1 MRTIIIAEAGI
12 NHNGKITIAKK
23 MIDAA
28 VEAGADFVKF
38 QTFKTR
44 ALVTK
49 SASKADYQK
58 RNTGNLTDS
67 QFDMLKQL
75 ELDQDDH
82 YVLRDYCISKGI
94 QFLSSGFDEESI
106 DLLDKIGIQY
116 FKIPSGEIT
125 NKPYLQYI
133 ASKGK
138 QVLLSTGMS
147 NMSEIKAA
155 MDVLT
160 GNGLEKEKITVLHC
174 NTEYPTPMKDV
185 NLKAMLT
192 IHHEL
197 GVKVGYSD
205 HTLGIEIPIAAV
217 ALGAEVIE
225 KHFTIDRNLPGPD
238 HKASL
243 EPHELKAMVQAIR
256 NIEMALSGNGIKEP
270 SESELPNIAIARKS
284 IHLKQGVAE
293 GTVLTA
299 DHLIM
304 KRPGSGISPMDIDK
318 IIGRTLAVTLDGDT
332 LLSWDHLVK

>member
-147 NMSEIKAA
+147 NMS
-155 MDVLT
+155 D
-160 GNGLEKEKITVLHC
+160 
-174 NTEYPTPMKDV
+174 
-185 NLKAMLT
+185 
-192 IHHEL
+192 
-197 GVKVGYSD
+197 
-205 HTLGIEIPIAAV
+205 
-217 ALGAEVIE
+217 
-225 KHFTIDRNLPGPD
+225 
-238 HKASL
+238 
-243 EPHELKAMVQAIR
+243 
-256 NIEMALSGNGIKEP
+256 
-270 SESELPNIAIARKS
+270 
-284 IHLKQGVAE
+284 
-293 GTVLTA
+293 
-299 DHLIM
+299 
-304 KRPGSGISPMDIDK
+304 
-318 IIGRTLAVTLDGDT
+318 
-332 LLSWDHLVK
+332 